1 LGIKGLVA
9 WQHQIGADIQYGKDK
24 STYGINDVAN
34 TWNDPPDI
42 EYEYWRFNFYGEY
55 VIDESSGIR
64 ADWIYTK
71 IENDDW
77 SWDDFQYADGT
88 TVDLVDKESVN
99 FYYKWC

>member
-1 LGIKGLVA
+1 LRL
-9 WQHQIGADIQYGKDK
+9 K
-24 STYGINDVAN
+24 SD
-34 TWNDPPDI
+34 
-42 EYEYWRFNFYGEY
+42 
-55 VIDESSGIR
+55 IR

-99 FYYKWC
+99 FVGVSFYHRWR